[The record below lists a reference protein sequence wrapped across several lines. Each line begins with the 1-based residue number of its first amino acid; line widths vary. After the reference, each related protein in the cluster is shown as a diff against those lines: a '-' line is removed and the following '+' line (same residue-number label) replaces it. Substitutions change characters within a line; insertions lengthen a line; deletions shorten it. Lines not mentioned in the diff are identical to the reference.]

1 MNKSAYNRDSMIAL
15 TTMNTAELIN
25 NDRLKETP
33 PVYPIDSPTWDPN
46 VTLEEARIRKVIS
59 IRITTDENP
68 PPPPPK
74 D

>member
-1 MNKSAYNRDSMIAL
+1 MIAL
-15 TTMNTAELIN
+15 TTTNTAELSN
-25 NDRLKETP
+25 NKRLKKTP
-33 PVYPIDSPTWDPN
+33 PIYPIESPTWVPN